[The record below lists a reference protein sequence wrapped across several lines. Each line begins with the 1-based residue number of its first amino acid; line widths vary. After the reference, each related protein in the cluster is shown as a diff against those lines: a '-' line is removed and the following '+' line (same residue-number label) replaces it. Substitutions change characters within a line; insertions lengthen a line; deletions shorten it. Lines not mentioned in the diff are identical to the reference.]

1 VDDPSDLT
9 HDRPEHERGGRER
22 FAFAFD
28 PRFRAPL
35 SVLGVR
41 PSTCA
46 VTVGPN
52 DLDVRFGPWRVV
64 TGLDN
69 VVDLQ
74 VTGPYNRLKVIGPR
88 ASAADRGLTFGSDH
102 RAGLCICF
110 REPVPG
116 LFGRLVPHPGLTVT
130 VLDVEGLAASLRARC
145 PALRDDG
152 TSG

>member
-1 VDDPSDLT
+1 MNQG
-9 HDRPEHERGGRER
+9 PEQRAERER

-28 PRFRAPL
+28 PRFRRPL

-46 VTVGPN
+46 VSVGPQ
-52 DLDVRFGPWRVV
+52 DLDVRFGPWRLT

-74 VTGPYNRLKVIGPR
+74 VTGPFRWFKAIGPR
-88 ASAADRGLTFGSDH
+88 GSAADRGLTFGSDP

-110 REPVPG
+110 GDPVPG
-116 LFGRLVPHPGLTVT
+116 LFGRLVPHPALTVT
-130 VLDVEGLAASLRARC
+130 VVDVEGLAASLRERC
-145 PALRDDG
+145 PQLGGDEA
-152 TSG
+152 TS